1 MGRSTVWRKSYVPE
15 MRSWSARPRS
25 TLSVVITAAHQH
37 QSCRPDASDSAR
49 ARIGSFD
56 IAGPGQGD
64 SGAESLTIIRRP
76 KLVAKHAFHDPL
88 NILRMR
94 VARTRIHGSLV
105 HGVVCCVACLAAWS
119 ADYQPRWMTSHSLAR
134 FTCRTLSAR
143 RMSPLESFNNAA
155 LPSSVRFTLLT
166 SVSASHKHRH
176 IRVTDTCSCSNEE
189 KPQPTHPSFSTT
201 SSTFLRTSFSGRGM
215 KRNLVHLDWIAGVI
229 LLT

>member
-1 MGRSTVWRKSYVPE
+1 
-15 MRSWSARPRS
+15 
-25 TLSVVITAAHQH
+25 
-37 QSCRPDASDSAR
+37 
-49 ARIGSFD
+49 
-56 IAGPGQGD
+56 
-64 SGAESLTIIRRP
+64 
-76 KLVAKHAFHDPL
+76 
-88 NILRMR
+88 
-94 VARTRIHGSLV
+94 
-105 HGVVCCVACLAAWS
+105 
-119 ADYQPRWMTSHSLAR
+119 
-134 FTCRTLSAR
+134 
-143 RMSPLESFNNAA
+143 MSPLESFNNAA